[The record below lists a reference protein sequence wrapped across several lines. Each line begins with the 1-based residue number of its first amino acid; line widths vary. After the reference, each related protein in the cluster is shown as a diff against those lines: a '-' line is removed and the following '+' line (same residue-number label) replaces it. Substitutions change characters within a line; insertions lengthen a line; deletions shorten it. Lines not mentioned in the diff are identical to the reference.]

1 MFIYQNSG
9 QAFHIGLD
17 RLYNCFTKA
26 LGFSLKDV
34 VLAEVTLH
42 VIPCISEVQ
51 GECRVCQWPFAA
63 GDSQSASASTT
74 GGSVSCHRSVYL
86 VPSAKYESEVDA
98 GRRRTQYNKNGTMLF
113 TRIMNV

>member
-51 GECRVCQWPFAA
+51 GEC
-63 GDSQSASASTT
+63 
-74 GGSVSCHRSVYL
+74 
-86 VPSAKYESEVDA
+86 
-98 GRRRTQYNKNGTMLF
+98 
-113 TRIMNV
+113 